1 MVLFRRNS
9 MLKSL
14 MNLKFIAVLFLFNL
28 YFSEVLISQQFKTE
42 YVIVLVID
50 GPRFSE
56 TFGDSTFQNIPNMG
70 KNLIKEGV
78 FFSNFKNNGPTYTIS
93 GHTAMTT
100 GNYQKI
106 SNAGKKLPNNP
117 SLFQYYL
124 KEKQKDKSDAYVVS
138 SKGKLEVLGNTKDK
152 SWWNTY
158 MPMTYC
164 GVNGHSKE
172 YASDE
177 QTYNKVNELLNG
189 KTPHLML
196 VNLLSVDSYAH
207 SKNWQMYLQSIR
219 KCDQF
224 VYNLWES
231 IQNNPKMK
239 DKTTLFI
246 TNDHGRHLEGNKDGF
261 VNHGDKCEGC
271 KHISLLALGPDFKK
285 GENIKT
291 ERELIDISKTIA
303 FILRFEMPS
312 SKGKVLHELFDMN
325 ESK

>member
-1 MVLFRRNS
+1 MVKIKRNS
-9 MLKSL
+9 TVKTL
-14 MNLKFIAVLFLFNL
+14 MNFKFISVLFLFSL
-28 YFSEVLISQQFKTE
+28 FFSENLFCQQFKTE
-42 YVIVLVID
+42 YVILLVID
-50 GPRFSE
+50 GPRYSE
-56 TFGDSTFQNIPNMG
+56 TFGDSACRYIPNMG
-70 KNLIKEGV
+70 KKLVNEGV

-106 SNAGKKLPNNP
+106 SNGGKKLPKNP
-117 SLFQYYL
+117 SMFQYYL
-124 KEKQKDKSDAYVVS
+124 KQRQKDKSDAYVLS

-152 SWWNTY
+152 LWWNTY
-158 MPMTYC
+158 MPITYC

-177 QTYNKVNELLNG
+177 QTFNKVNELLNG

-207 SKNWQMYLQSIR
+207 AKDWEMYLESLM

-224 VYNLWES
+224 VYNLWQN

-246 TNDHGRHLEGNKDGF
+246 TNDHGRHLDGHKDGF

-285 GENIKT
+285 GERIIK

-303 FILRFEMPS
+303 FMLKFEMPS
-312 SKGKVLHELFDMN
+312 SKGQVLQELF
-325 ESK
+325 EVK